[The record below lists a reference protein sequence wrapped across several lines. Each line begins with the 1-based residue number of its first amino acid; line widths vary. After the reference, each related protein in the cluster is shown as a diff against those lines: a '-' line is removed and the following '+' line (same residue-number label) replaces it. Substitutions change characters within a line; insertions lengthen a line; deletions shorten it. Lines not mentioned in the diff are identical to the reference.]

1 MSDIFS
7 SIAWVYGDGDFIIW
21 TFDFIAHSDTAHV
34 IYSTD
39 MDSLVTCSKK
49 YYKASPLTLI
59 H

>member
-21 TFDFIAHSDTAHV
+21 TFDFIVHSDTAHV

-39 MDSLVTCSKK
+39 MDSFVTCSKK
-49 YYKASPLTLI
+49 YGFL
-59 H
+59 